1 MQHDLPSCAHCG
13 APAGTAYHAITGEG
27 PLCDECA
34 RADATEWIAD
44 CDRAEMARLRRRA
57 EDCLRKNPGQLR
69 EALIRMIIAGVIDYD
84 DCM

>member
-1 MQHDLPSCAHCG
+1 
-13 APAGTAYHAITGEG
+13 
-27 PLCDECA
+27 
-34 RADATEWIAD
+34 
-44 CDRAEMARLRRRA
+44 MARLRRRA